1 MKITLLKQINMKP
14 IIKMNKLF
22 LILIISSVI
31 LNSCNNNNDKAD
43 AYGNFEAK
51 EIIVS
56 AETAGKI
63 LKFPIEEGQKLSEN
77 TLVCLIDTS
86 DLFLKKKVIKAQ
98 KDALASKYSGIIAQI
113 NVSEEQKKV
122 LEIEKNRI
130 TNLLKDSAATQ
141 QQADNINGK
150 ISVLSK
156 QIKQIKTQNKNLF
169 EQLKV
174 FDIQKET
181 IDNQI
186 RKSKIINPVNGTVL
200 TKYAEENEL
209 AMPGK
214 PLYKIADLTEM
225 KLRAYISEQQLS
237 SIKTGQK
244 VKVYID
250 EDNDDM
256 KEYEGII
263 SQISSE
269 AEFTPK
275 IIQTKEERVNLVYA
289 IIIRVKN
296 DGKIKIGMPGEVV
309 FRQAVDIRQ

>member
-1 MKITLLKQINMKP
+1 MKP

-31 LNSCNNNNDKAD
+31 LNSCNNNNGKAD

-296 DGKIKIGMPGEVV
+296 DDKIKIGMPGEVV
-309 FRQAVDIRQ
+309 FRQAVGNRQ